1 MLLYKI
7 VVCPE
12 CRWQIVIILYKRI
25 TSVFFKAC
33 HEIYDQC
40 KRKKLFRKIF
50 IYLPTPLHGYQTR
63 ACLSSRQACF
73 TTWQRSPTVL
83 NSWVGTYCVV
93 SNYEPNF
100 KATNFGSCFGLR
112 TSWFSY
118 YLQFMQ
124 EFVQFFLCKHW
135 QSDFTAPV
143 TNWKGSIRCFAGNL
157 VGKIGKTK
165 RFVLIYINVSFNSLG

>member
-33 HEIYDQC
+33 PLFDEIYDQC
-40 KRKKLFRKIF
+40 KRKKLFRKIY
-50 IYLPTPLHGYQTR
+50 INLSTPPHGYQTR

-73 TTWQRSPTVL
+73 TAWQRSPTVL

-93 SNYEPNF
+93 SNYMYQIPKT

-118 YLQFMQ
+118 YTFSS
-124 EFVQFFLCKHW
+124 CK
-135 QSDFTAPV
+135 S
-143 TNWKGSIRCFAGNL
+143 L
-157 VGKIGKTK
+157 
-165 RFVLIYINVSFNSLG
+165 FNSFYVNTDSLTLPHQ